1 MSNSVL
7 NPELISRIGN
17 LKIKANTV
25 VDGVLTGLHKS
36 PHHGSSIEFAEHKE
50 YSPGDDVRHIDWKAF
65 ARFDRY
71 YVKKFEDETNL
82 KCFILLDV
90 SNSMAYGEES
100 QNKFEYGKVIA
111 AAFAY
116 LLLRQQDSPGL
127 TAFRDKMEFYI
138 PPRGTSSHYQEL
150 LESLVSQ
157 TPSGKTNIVRACEQ
171 VAEILSGR
179 NMVVIISDFF
189 DPQEKL
195 FSLLSRLR
203 ARKNEM
209 VLFHVLHRD
218 ELELP
223 FDSLVQFDDM
233 ENSDSILADPD
244 QIRDEYKKVFGEFL
258 KKMSQGALEHGI
270 EYQLALTD
278 EPHEKAFISY
288 LTGKGK
294 K

>member
-1 MSNSVL
+1 MSNSILDPDLVA
-7 NPELISRIGN
+7 RIGN
-17 LKIKANTV
+17 LKIKAKAV

-50 YSPGDDVRHIDWKAF
+50 YSPGDDIRHIDWKAF

-82 KCFILLDV
+82 RCFILLDV
-90 SNSMAYGEES
+90 SNSMAYGEAE
-100 QNKFEYGKVIA
+100 QNKFEYARVIA
-111 AAFAY
+111 ATFAY

-127 TAFRDKMEFYI
+127 STFRDKMEFYI

-150 LESLVSQ
+150 LESLVRQ
-157 TPSGKTNIVRACEQ
+157 YPEGTTDIVKASEQ
-171 VAEILSGR
+171 VAEMLSGR

-189 DPQEKL
+189 DHQKKL
-195 FSLLSRLR
+195 FPLLSRLR
-203 ARKNEM
+203 ARKNEL

-218 ELELP
+218 ELTLP
-223 FDSLVQFDDM
+223 FDSLVQFEDM
-233 ENSDSILADPD
+233 ENTDTILADPD
-244 QIRDEYKKVFGEFL
+244 QIREEYKKVFGAF
-258 KKMSQGALEHGI
+258 MSDVSRKALEHGI
-270 EYQLALTD
+270 NYQLAITD
-278 EPHEKAFISY
+278 EPHEKSMISY